1 MRLQVQLYFRFYRLL
16 LVSTIALAVPI
27 MFGELNSASV
37 LADLGFVEAT
47 AANNKSFFAGDSI
60 DSKLN
65 THALIEATAP
75 TKRIPANAARP
86 AYTEAM
92 AASDSKLATVFGG
105 LGAVAAANGFEPPRL
120 GSPYPLYRGDL
131 IEYDG
136 KIRRGHL
143 SYAMHLYGSADG
155 TGGTEVYV
163 PLGFISHSR
172 TPTPT
177 DAAVTFYYPRL
188 GNFTNVT
195 LAVFHV
201 ANFHL
206 SYEGDRVCIGN
217 IGGRGGS
224 NRSYR
229 HSHLEFYHGDT
240 GLPPA
245 IVRETLRIDPA
256 TVFHT
261 SQNTTAPLVAKH
273 ER

>member
-16 LVSTIALAVPI
+16 LVSIIVLAALL
-27 MFGELNSASV
+27 MFGELNSSLG
-37 LADLGFVEAT
+37 LAHLGFAKGAASTKNVFAT
-47 AANNKSFFAGDSI
+47 YSI
-60 DSKLN
+60 DSKVN
-65 THALIEATAP
+65 SNVEPMKTTAGA
-75 TKRIPANAARP
+75 KRIPPGAARP
-86 AYTEAM
+86 VYTEAM

-105 LGAVAAANGFEPPRL
+105 PGAVAAANGFEPPSL
-120 GSPYPLYRGDL
+120 GSAYPLYRGDL
-131 IEYDG
+131 IAFEG
-136 KIRRGHL
+136 KILRGHL
-143 SYAMHLYGSADG
+143 SYAMHLYGSQDG
-155 TGGTEVYV
+155 TGEVELYV
-163 PLGFISHSR
+163 PVGFISYSR

-206 SYEGDRVCIGN
+206 SYKGDRVCIGK

-224 NRSYR
+224 IRTYR

-245 IVRETLRIDPA
+245 RMREALRIDPA
-256 TVFHT
+256 AVFHT
-261 SQNTTAPLVAKH
+261 SQTNTTAKL
-273 ER
+273 R